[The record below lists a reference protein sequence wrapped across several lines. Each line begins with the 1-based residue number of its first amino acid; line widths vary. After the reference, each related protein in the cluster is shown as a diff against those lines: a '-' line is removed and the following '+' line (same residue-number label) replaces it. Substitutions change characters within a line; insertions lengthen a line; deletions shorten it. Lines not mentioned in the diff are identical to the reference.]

1 MRLCHFHTQRTE
13 QYSTQ
18 SRYRQVQEAHLWQ
31 GGCVKLLGPVLGVI
45 LSVESISAV
54 YQAEFLRIRPEIDIF
69 KMAAKIGQNST
80 PKQPA
85 NRLFNVRCRF
95 PCNLGRWIHFRHQKF
110 FSPNGFQDGG
120 QNMTS
125 EGSNFRGQFLWIDG
139 VQTKSCRRD
148 KFIWTLSI
156 KNRRIPTPNL
166 ITWRVMMTS

>member
-1 MRLCHFHTQRTE
+1 MRKKTAVHRTKKLRKIKNLLGDMFFF
-13 QYSTQ
+13 TKMKTI
-18 SRYRQVQEAHLWQ
+18 RQVQEANLWQ

-85 NRLFNVRCRF
+85 NRFVHVRCRF
-95 PCNLGRWIHFRHQKF
+95 PCNLGRWIHFRHPKL

-125 EGSNFRGQFLWIDG
+125 
-139 VQTKSCRRD
+139 
-148 KFIWTLSI
+148 
-156 KNRRIPTPNL
+156 
-166 ITWRVMMTS
+166 